1 MALCCAFFVVLLSS
15 PVPIHA
21 SRGDGYCNR
30 YSQNVLAVAA
40 ASVVVEL
47 SPGELLFRQ
56 NAAADSVYFIL
67 DGTVETVHTKY
78 VVKRNYWPVSH
89 VPTSRR
95 EVEMR
100 VPQEVRGEMT
110 TGDVSAPCFA

>member
-1 MALCCAFFVVLLSS
+1 MHLLLQLSS
-15 PVPIHA
+15 PVPIRV
-21 SRGDGYCNR
+21 SRGYGYFTRC
-30 YSQNVLAVAA
+30 SQNVLAVAA